1 MISNRQG
8 EHGLSLDEQK
18 SMSVGSDPNGGY
30 LVTPAVSNRVMM
42 IVRESSPLRELATVE
57 SITSSELEIPIDED
71 EAEAQWAG
79 ETEARSETTTARVGM
94 QTIPVWEIYA
104 KPKATQK
111 FLEDSGVDVAAWL
124 ARKCGERF
132 GRKEATGF
140 VAGTGIKQPRD
151 RKSTRLNSSH

>member
-1 MISNRQG
+1 MRISDW
-8 EHGLSLDEQK
+8 S
-18 SMSVGSDPNGGY
+18 SD
-30 LVTPAVSNRVMM
+30 VC
-42 IVRESSPLRELATVE
+42 SSDL
-57 SITSSELEIPIDED
+57 
-71 EAEAQWAG
+71 AEAQWAG

-140 VAGTGIKQPRD
+140 VAGTGIKQPRGLD

>member
-8 EHGLSLDEQK
+8 GHVLSLDEQK
-18 SMSVGSDPNGGY
+18 SMSVGSEPNGGY

-79 ETEARSETTTARVGM
+79 ETEARAETTTARVGM
-94 QTIPVWEIYA
+94 QPIPVWESYR
-104 KPKATQK
+104 KHKATHQ
-111 FLEDSGVDVAAWL
+111 FLQASGCTADAWSPPK
-124 ARKCGERF
+124 RG
-132 GRKEATGF
+132 
-140 VAGTGIKQPRD
+140 
-151 RKSTRLNSSH
+151 

>member
-57 SITSSELEIPIDED
+57 SITSSEFEIPIDED

-79 ETEARSETTTARVGM
+79 ETEARSETTTARV
-94 QTIPVWEIYA
+94 
-104 KPKATQK
+104 
-111 FLEDSGVDVAAWL
+111 
-124 ARKCGERF
+124 
-132 GRKEATGF
+132 
-140 VAGTGIKQPRD
+140 D
-151 RKSTRLNSSH
+151 RKSTRRTSSQYSATRM

>member
-1 MISNRQG
+1 
-8 EHGLSLDEQK
+8 
-18 SMSVGSDPNGGY
+18 
-30 LVTPAVSNRVMM
+30 MM

-104 KPKATQK
+104 KQKATPK
-111 FLEDSGVDVAAWL
+111 FLEDSGVDVPAWL
-124 ARKCGERF
+124 ARKGGERL
-132 GRKEATGF
+132 GRQDATRL
-140 VAGTGIKQPRD
+140 VAGTGAKQPPG
-151 RKSTRLNSSH
+151 LGPYP

>member
-1 MISNRQG
+1 MRISDW
-8 EHGLSLDEQK
+8 S
-18 SMSVGSDPNGGY
+18 SD
-30 LVTPAVSNRVMM
+30 VC
-42 IVRESSPLRELATVE
+42 SSDL
-57 SITSSELEIPIDED
+57 
-71 EAEAQWAG
+71 AEAQWAG

-132 GRKEATGF
+132 GRREATGF
-140 VAGTGIKQPRD
+140 VAGTGIKQPRGFVTY
-151 RKSTRLNSSH
+151 RKSDGEGKRVSVRGDLGGGR